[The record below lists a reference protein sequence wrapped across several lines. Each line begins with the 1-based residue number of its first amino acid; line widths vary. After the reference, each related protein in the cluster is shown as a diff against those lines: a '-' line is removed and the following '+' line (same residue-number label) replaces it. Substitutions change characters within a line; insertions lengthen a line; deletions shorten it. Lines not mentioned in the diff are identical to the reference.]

1 MEDVDV
7 LVVGAGPVGLLL
19 GTELQRDGIGVS
31 VIDGMPSRGFFC
43 KALGITP
50 RTLEIFDDLGIVDRA
65 IAAGVWLTGVETWV
79 DGAMVPARSMH
90 LPEQGLPYGSIEQI
104 AYRNGFN
111 DAAHC
116 SRRFRDCYGVS
127 PRAYRKREGSS

>member
-1 MEDVDV
+1 MNREERNMEDVDV

-19 GTELQRDGIGVS
+19 GTELQRDGVAVS
-31 VIDGMPSRGFFC
+31 VIDGMPARGFFC

-65 IAAGVWLTGVETWV
+65 IEAGVWLTGVETWV

-90 LPEQGLPYGSIEQI
+90 VPEQGLPYGSLSLAQYATERLL
-104 AYRNGFN
+104 AFALA
-111 DAAHC
+111 DVDVDWTH
-116 SRRFRDCYGVS
+116 
-127 PRAYRKREGSS
+127 PRGPM